1 MLFYYGYIYRLIS
14 VAVSHKPVRFFTIN
28 FIGVGIMNK
37 QLNPKLTYSHADI
50 KLIQHEIA
58 WIKHDMKVYPTSI
71 AQAFLDRLTRLLN
84 EQGVPT

>member
-1 MLFYYGYIYRLIS
+1 
-14 VAVSHKPVRFFTIN
+14 
-28 FIGVGIMNK
+28 MNK